1 MYIAFSSSSFCLFAF
16 FPSSFFKTMTLDWLA
31 ALKISVK
38 IGSVKDKLRHI
49 KNFKRP
55 TIQRQTHK
63 HKIKLAVPG
72 GRGRGHGWGGWA
84 EQIQTYIGWINIKVL
99 LDSTGNCTQ
108 YPVITHNGKEG
119 ERICRCTA
127 KSLLHS
133 ENKCIVNQLSVQF
146 SRSVRS
152 DSWRPHGQS
161 LHAKQIL
168 WVKF

>member
-1 MYIAFSSSSFCLFAF
+1 M
-16 FPSSFFKTMTLDWLA
+16 WN
-31 ALKISVK
+31 
-38 IGSVKDKLRHI
+38 I
-49 KNFKRP
+49 KYY
-55 TIQRQTHK
+55 THEHTYEQRQTHK

-72 GRGRGHGWGGWA
+72 GRGGGHGWGVWA
-84 EQIQTYIGWINIKVL
+84 EQIHTYIGWINIKVL

-127 KSLLHS
+127 KSLLYS

-152 DSWRPHGQS
+152 DSWLPHGQS

-168 WVKF
+168 WVKFKKGALLTLFPFPATILSFYFP